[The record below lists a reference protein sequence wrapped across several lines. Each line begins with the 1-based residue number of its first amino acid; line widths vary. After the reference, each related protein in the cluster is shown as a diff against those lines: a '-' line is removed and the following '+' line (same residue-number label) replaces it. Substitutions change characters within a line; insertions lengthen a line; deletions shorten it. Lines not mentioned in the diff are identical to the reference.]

1 MPIVAADV
9 TGDDGKGEGDG
20 PVGLGC
26 RMGMW
31 EQSPVGGSSGGAAC
45 SLVSHLLSGSWSLY
59 QSSGVPPTILPYSW
73 HLVFSLKSLEI
84 GYCRPHMTWVY
95 LIHGL
100 ALYPVGEM

>member
-1 MPIVAADV
+1 MSIVAADV

-45 SLVSHLLSGSWSLY
+45 SLVSLAA
-59 QSSGVPPTILPYSW
+59 GVCTRAVVFHLPYFPT
-73 HLVFSLKSLEI
+73 L
-84 GYCRPHMTWVY
+84 GT
-95 LIHGL
+95 
-100 ALYPVGEM
+100 